1 MKSKIAVLKERYTKA
16 KNKAELEA
24 IDKEM
29 SALAVQDNDA
39 FSAAMV
45 DLAHQT
51 AEAATALAIR
61 EQLAPILKMVS
72 MAYVA
77 KTYFG
82 KSKEWLYQRINGN
95 LVNGKP
101 ARFTK
106 EELRILDAALKD
118 IGSRLSSINVSA

>member
-101 ARFTK
+101 ASLTDA
-106 EELRILDAALKD
+106 ELAQFKGALCDLADRIRRVADSL
-118 IGSRLSSINVSA
+118 